1 MDGRPGLRE
10 WKKQQTRQRIADS
23 ALELFAHR
31 GFDHVRVSEVAR
43 AAGVSEAT
51 AFNYFPTKEDL
62 IYSGMEQFE
71 THLLEAVRRRPPGT
85 TVLAAFRDYV
95 LVPRGGL
102 AVDDPASITR
112 IATVARII
120 AGSPALRTR
129 EQQLIDRFTRT
140 LAREIAKERRAQPS
154 DLRPWVTANALMG
167 VHRAMT
173 WQIQQQALQGR
184 NGRTIA
190 RKVVAQGRRAFDTL
204 EAGLHD

>member
-1 MDGRPGLRE
+1 MGGQPGLRE
-10 WKKQQTRQRIADS
+10 WKKQQTRRRIADS

-51 AFNYFPTKEDL
+51 VFNYFPTKEDL

-102 AVDDPASITR
+102 SVDDPAAITR

-120 AGSPALRTR
+120 ADSPALQTR

-140 LAREIAKERRAQPS
+140 LAREIAKERRAQPN

-190 RKVVAQGRRAFDTL
+190 RNVIAQGRRAFDTL
-204 EAGLHD
+204 ETGLHD